1 MRTGKKEL
9 AQISDGTEKRL
20 NRQSLPLKEMR
31 YRNHQRKP
39 RRSGL
44 RACMPRLEQLTLTF

>member
-1 MRTGKKEL
+1 MRTEKKKNWL
-9 AQISDGTEKRL
+9 WQPGQRRAS

-31 YRNHQRKP
+31 YRNHQRKT

-44 RACMPRLEQLTLTF
+44 RACMPRSEQLTLTF